1 MKIVDSNIMNNRKG
15 IGSTNYNVILSA
27 LPTAIIS
34 HMTIPMKPLDSILF
48 QVKIPG
54 MHDFHCYIACNLYRE
69 EIDYSGAHSRSA
81 ILWYDHRF
89 CILLLTS
96 SHLYKIL
103 SHSYIYSQVFM
114 RCCPKNTFYYC
125 YGNGCILF
133 KTLEYPD
140 QPQWLGNWFNLNF
153 AYRFFRRM

>member
-1 MKIVDSNIMNNRKG
+1 MKIVASKLISNRRIASINFT
-15 IGSTNYNVILSA
+15 IILFS

-34 HMTIPMKPLDSILF
+34 RATIPMKPSDSIFF
-48 QVKIPG
+48 QLKIPG
-54 MHDFHCYIACNLYRE
+54 MHDFRCYIACNLYRE

-81 ILWYDHRF
+81 IPWYDHRF

-96 SHLYKIL
+96 SHQYKIS

-114 RCCPKNTFYYC
+114 RYCPKNTFYYC

-140 QPQWLGNWFNLNF
+140 QPQWLGNWFNINF

>member
-54 MHDFHCYIACNLYRE
+54 MHDFHCYIACILYLE
-69 EIDYSGAHSRSA
+69 YQDHSGFHSRSA
-81 ILWYDHRF
+81 IPWRDHRF
-89 CILLLTS
+89 CILLLS
-96 SHLYKIL
+96 FS
-103 SHSYIYSQVFM
+103 
-114 RCCPKNTFYYC
+114 YYC
-125 YGNGCILF
+125 EYCPTLTYILRSTWNVILRIHF
-133 KTLEYPD
+133 VS
-140 QPQWLGNWFNLNF
+140 W
-153 AYRFFRRM
+153 RRINSV